1 MIYLALA
8 ILISAAFNIGLTW
21 AKKCGCDEK
30 HITWFNYLMASIGGI
45 YMMISGNVFGQL
57 GAGVSFKDLFATM
70 AGAPATAAGSIAFG
84 GVLGAFTGIFYITG
98 LIAMQKSIVKNG
110 PSPTAIFGRLG
121 ILIPILLSIVLWNE
135 MPTWICW
142 IGIVVAFAAL
152 IVFNY
157 DGGIKFNLL
166 LLAVWFTMGM
176 GELMNK
182 LFTKWCKVEFEPLF
196 LFSIFFSAFCMCTVW
211 MIVSKEKKRLTLK
224 EGVMGMGIGLV
235 NLCSSVFII
244 QALKHLPS
252 NIVYP
257 VLCSGAILVV
267 ALASRAFFGEKLGK
281 KGLVAL
287 GLTVISLILVNL
299 S

>member
-8 ILISAAFNIGLTW
+8 ILISAAFNVGLTW
-21 AKKCGCDEK
+21 AKKCGCEER

-45 YMMISGNVFGQL
+45 VMMISGNVFAKL
-57 GAGVSFKDLFATM
+57 GEGISFADLFKTV
-70 AGAPATAAGSIAFG
+70 AGAEPTAAGSIAFG
-84 GVLGAFTGIFYITG
+84 GVLGAFTGIFYIAG
-98 LIAMQKSIVKNG
+98 LIAMQKSIEKNG

-121 ILIPILLSIVLWNE
+121 ILIPILISIILWKE
-135 MPTWICW
+135 IPTTVCW

-157 DGGIKFNLL
+157 DGGFKFNILL
-166 LLAVWFTMGM
+166 IIVWFTMGM

-182 LFTKWCKVEFEPLF
+182 LFTQWCLAEYKPLF
-196 LFSIFFSAFCMCTVW
+196 LFSIFFSAFLLCTIW
-211 MIVSKEKKRLTLK
+211 IVTSKEKKRFTLK
-224 EGVMGMGIGLV
+224 EGVMGMGIGIV

-244 QALKHLPS
+244 RALEFLPS

-287 GLTVISLILVNL
+287 GLTVISLVLVNL